1 MALIKCPE
9 CGRENVSDIAEMCPE
24 CGYPVKKYF
33 EQQKSDCQ
41 TTIEQQNGDAGQVES
56 VECREEDEKTAMN
69 TNDDIDQIQKQR
81 ETQKKNKVKV
91 RVYIGIA
98 AVAAVAAIVI
108 VAINIAIPMLRYKKA
123 NELFSQQNYEQ
134 AQLIYE
140 NLGDYKD
147 ALTKVEDCKLEIV
160 KSELEIVKSKIE
172 ENIELEKS
180 LEYLSKIEY
189 TSEVAVI
196 KEECISK
203 LIYKNYDE
211 GHYITALN
219 YINQIEEK
227 EQFKEIEID
236 CLWNRANNEYDEGNY
251 LQAITYLDKIGDL
264 TELEDNGV
272 LADEL
277 LQKSLQ
283 AYGMDLFNSGDFNS
297 AVKYLKRL
305 DPKDDMINETIDIA
319 MFMDKLQGVWYSD
332 GSRSGHEYNGWTE
345 TQILYASN
353 GAVMFTNDWEM
364 NKIYEQIYVKG
375 TILYLESQA
384 PGLEYEIRM
393 YFQDDNLVR
402 VEPGDK
408 EFNEADKLFTYEK
421 VESFPEPAKKPSIGM
436 TAQEVLD
443 STWGKPEKIN
453 KSTYTWG
460 VTEQWC
466 YSGYR
471 YIYLEDGI
479 VTSISE

>member
-1 MALIKCPE
+1 MALVKCPE
-9 CGRENVSDIAEMCPE
+9 CGRENVSDMAEMCPE

-33 EQQKSDCQ
+33 EQRKSGGEI
-41 TTIEQQNGDAGQVES
+41 TMEQQNGDVSQVES
-56 VECREEDEKTAMN
+56 VECREEDEKVAVDTDDN
-69 TNDDIDQIQKQR
+69 TDQIQNQS
-81 ETQKKNKVKV
+81 ETQKKSKVKV

-98 AVAAVAAIVI
+98 AVAAVVAFVVLAIY
-108 VAINIAIPMLRYKKA
+108 IATPMLRYTEA
-123 NELFSQQNYEQ
+123 NELFSQQEYEQ

-160 KSELEIVKSKIE
+160 KSKIE
-172 ENIELEKS
+172 ADIELEES
-180 LEYLSKIEY
+180 LEYLNSIEN
-189 TSEVAVI
+189 TSEVAI
-196 KEECISK
+196 LKEECISK

-211 GHYITALN
+211 EHYIQTLK
-219 YINQIEEK
+219 YINEIGEK

-236 CLWNRANNEYDEGNY
+236 CLWNRANNEFEVGNY
-251 LQAITYLDKIGDL
+251 PQVITYLDEIGDL
-264 TELEDNGV
+264 TVLEDNSV

-283 AYGMDLFNSGDFNS
+283 AYGMDLYNSGDFNS
-297 AVKYLKRL
+297 AVRYLERL
-305 DPKDDMINETIDIA
+305 DPKDDKISGMIDVA

-332 GSRSGHEYNGWTE
+332 VSQSGHGYNGWTE
-345 TQILYASN
+345 TQTLYRTN
-353 GAVMFTNDWEM
+353 GSVYTNDLEM
-364 NKIYEQIYVKG
+364 NKIYEQIYVRENR
-375 TILYLESQA
+375 LYLESQA
-384 PGLEYEIRM
+384 PGLEYVIEM
-393 YFQDDNLVR
+393 YFQGADLIMIQSGN
-402 VEPGDK
+402 K
-408 EFNEADKLFTYEK
+408 KFNEADKVFTYEK
-421 VESFPEPAKKPSIGM
+421 VESFPEPAKEPSVGM

-453 KSTYTWG
+453 KSTYAWG

>member
-1 MALIKCPE
+1 
-9 CGRENVSDIAEMCPE
+9 
-24 CGYPVKKYF
+24 
-33 EQQKSDCQ
+33 
-41 TTIEQQNGDAGQVES
+41 
-56 VECREEDEKTAMN
+56 MN
-69 TNDDIDQIQKQR
+69 
-81 ETQKKNKVKV
+81 
-91 RVYIGIA
+91 
-98 AVAAVAAIVI
+98 AVAAKYNKSVDDVTALFHLLVMDLVYSGAPEGEGASLTNDEREYIYYAAFPRRFIKCKQSDSERKKNYLSGWIPRQRMNGSNYKNGRVTRTRDVLGI
-108 VAINIAIPMLRYKKA
+108 SEEEAISL
-123 NELFSQQNYEQ
+123 LSDFW
-134 AQLIYE
+134 
-140 NLGDYKD
+140 D
-147 ALTKVEDCKLEIV
+147 AVLV
-160 KSELEIVKSKIE
+160 KSEYSMTPDNGAEYYISMDKFVIKAGIE
-172 ENIELEKS
+172 EMEVNIELEKS

-203 LIYKNYDE
+203 LIYKNYNE

-251 LQAITYLDKIGDL
+251 LQTITYLDKIGDL

-375 TILYLESQA
+375 TRLYLESQA

-393 YFQDDNLVR
+393 YFQDDDLVR
-402 VEPGDK
+402 VESGDK